1 MREWPASV
9 LYTPCYKD
17 ETMHSA
23 KSQYST
29 QYCLAILEARQ
40 PQLDYFCINSFYVSF
55 TSISKIAQYANISLF
70 MTRVKD
76 WLPTFLD
83 WSSFFKFKIRVYRPW
98 FEVSYT
104 TRKIREGL
112 IPLRLQAKAKICD
125 LSLLHVQDIPSLL
138 GFLQFLLTRERI

>member
-1 MREWPASV
+1 MRRDDWGMLIQFLCVRKGGLNGAEKASRDWMREWPASV

-17 ETMHSA
+17 KTMHSA

-76 WLPTFLD
+76 
-83 WSSFFKFKIRVYRPW
+83 
-98 FEVSYT
+98 
-104 TRKIREGL
+104 
-112 IPLRLQAKAKICD
+112 
-125 LSLLHVQDIPSLL
+125 
-138 GFLQFLLTRERI
+138 